1 MHLPENLRARI
12 SALGELSRPLGDRR
26 AATLARTLAESVARD
41 LAQGRDTSLTIDDW
55 IRQIA
60 IEIAESSSR
69 KPAPRAPE
77 KRGATKYRGLADV
90 LPEVGEFSMN
100 RF

>member
-26 AATLARTLAESVARD
+26 AATLARTLAEAVARD
-41 LAQGRDTSLTIDDW
+41 LAHGRDISLTIDDW

-60 IEIAESSSR
+60 LEIAESSQR
-69 KPAPRAPE
+69 EPGQPARETRRDQASGPCRRPSGG
-77 KRGATKYRGLADV
+77 R
-90 LPEVGEFSMN
+90 
-100 RF
+100 

>member
-26 AATLARTLAESVARD
+26 AATLARTLAEAVARD
-41 LAQGRDTSLTIDDW
+41 LTHGRDISLTIDDW

-60 IEIAESSSR
+60 LEIAESSQRNQASR
-69 KPAPRAPE
+69 PE
-77 KRGATKYRGLADV
+77 RRGATKHRGLADV